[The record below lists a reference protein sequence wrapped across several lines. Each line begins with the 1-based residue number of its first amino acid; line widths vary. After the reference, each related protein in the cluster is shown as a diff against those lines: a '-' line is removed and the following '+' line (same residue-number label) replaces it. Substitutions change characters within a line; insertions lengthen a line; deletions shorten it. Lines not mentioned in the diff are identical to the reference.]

1 MNEPLRGSFTLQA
14 THCGHT
20 SMNFEQNKNSFLNY
34 DIEFLLGIVVRLSI
48 IVNVPFSYIIQVT
61 SLNPKIL
68 LIDIKLLAI
77 RWRLYDGLF
86 A

>member
-1 MNEPLRGSFTLQA
+1 
-14 THCGHT
+14 
-20 SMNFEQNKNSFLNY
+20 MNFEQNKNSFLNY